1 MFVFANILLFLVFL
15 FFLFLHLYKFKSFYL
30 KIVTYFPFSAFLS
43 LRNTSQIY
51 FPGFKFVFISSEII
65 NSNIVYIHT
74 NDKFYILLSCNDNLV
89 RFECNVFHIT

>member
-15 FFLFLHLYKFKSFYL
+15 FLSFLYLYKFKSFYL

-51 FPGFKFVFISSEII
+51 FPEFKFVFKSYEII

-89 RFECNVFHIT
+89 RFKGNVFHIT

>member
-51 FPGFKFVFISSEII
+51 FPEFKFVFKSYEII

-89 RFECNVFHIT
+89 RFKGNVSHIT